1 MPRRDGLLGLS
12 AVSKKA
18 WLPGWRFLLG
28 LSALLASSSA
38 WAEQREFS
46 LGLQPMYGLTYL
58 EDRSAHGGGGTL
70 HLGYGIT
77 DAVGVQLLA
86 GATAHPLSPVVPDD
100 PSQKMDPGGQL
111 VTWQA
116 SAGVVYALDV
126 VRIVPFFEAN
136 LGVLGLYR
144 RTDPSP
150 TDKMGK
156 VEHSINVGAALGL
169 GADYLVTRRW
179 AVGIAIRYHAFLTD
193 LSRIPIYLTV
203 GPRVLVR
210 FGI

>member
-1 MPRRDGLLGLS
+1 
-12 AVSKKA
+12 
-18 WLPGWRFLLG
+18 
-28 LSALLASSSA
+28 
-38 WAEQREFS
+38 
-46 LGLQPMYGLTYL
+46 
-58 EDRSAHGGGGTL
+58 
-70 HLGYGIT
+70 
-77 DAVGVQLLA
+77 
-86 GATAHPLSPVVPDD
+86 
-100 PSQKMDPGGQL
+100 MDPGGQL

-193 LSRIPIYLTV
+193 LSRIPIHLTV
-203 GPRVLVR
+203 GRACWCASGFRSVGEMRRRRSKMQVACISCWITNASCLHFDLLGCER
-210 FGI
+210 

>member
-1 MPRRDGLLGLS
+1 MARRDGLLPLP
-12 AVSKKA
+12 AVRPRT
-18 WLPGWRFLLG
+18 WLARCLVLCG
-28 LSALLASSSA
+28 LASGA
-38 WAEQREFS
+38 VPATVRAEAREFS
-46 LGLQPMYGLTYL
+46 LGLQPLYGLTYL
-58 EDRSAHGGGGTL
+58 DDRSAHGGGGVL

-77 DAVGVQLLA
+77 DAVGVQLMA
-86 GATAHPLSPVVPDD
+86 GASAHPLSPVVPED

-126 VRIVPFFEAN
+126 VRIVPFFEAS
-136 LGVLGLYR
+136 LGVLGIYR
-144 RTDPSP
+144 RTDPGP
-150 TDKMGK
+150 MDKMGK
-156 VEHSINVGAALGL
+156 IENAINVGAALGL
-169 GADYLVTRRW
+169 GADYLITRRW
-179 AVGIAIRYHAFLTD
+179 AVGVAIRYHAFLTD